1 MLRALADGRVRW
13 GFYPPGGWTEREGV
27 GAWLGGRPDIDGE
40 PDDEDG
46 LDGEMLSD
54 LDSDGD
60 ENKRHGAEEDEEEEE
75 EESEESEDEFQA
87 ANKHS
92 FFAALSLDDGDDD
105 DDDEEEE
112 EEEGEE
118 TV

>member
-75 EESEESEDEFQA
+75 ESEESEDEFQA